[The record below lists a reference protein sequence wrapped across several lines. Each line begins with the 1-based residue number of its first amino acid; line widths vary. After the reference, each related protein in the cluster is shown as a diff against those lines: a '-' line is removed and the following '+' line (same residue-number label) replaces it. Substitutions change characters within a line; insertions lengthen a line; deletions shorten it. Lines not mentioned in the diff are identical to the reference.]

1 LSQPSWLDTTQKQ
14 NPPPHP
20 SWLEPATSTAKPDK
34 SLLQNI
40 GDLAGKAYRTEEA
53 ARTSA
58 ARDPVGAINAVL
70 GAPQRFVAG
79 TGAEDTK
86 HKVPQGWGTGTYPNY
101 GAQVLGELGGGVYGA
116 LHPNDPSVETLAE
129 QAYGVQNLK
138 TPGTKLSDRVRN
150 AGVDMGFQTATD
162 PLTYVG
168 APLMKGAL
176 GLGKL
181 GVGAAARGVA
191 PLGKYVAE
199 AKAALADPALAP
211 AISKVAHGV
220 QTLTAPLRGGVNAT
234 KDLLFLNPLVHGVG
248 NMATNNWLTSGAPTA
263 AKGLWYG
270 VRGAPKASVQTL
282 KDIGAAAYTPEL
294 LGEPSPWGPVGWMS
308 ALGKKGVPAVA
319 RAGAGAAAGGGIANA
334 TAPSAD
340 TPQQRAQ
347 RDLEGA
353 LLGGLTGA
361 SPEVLNA
368 SNKLMSR
375 LETGQRAAM
384 LEGLP
389 KPVAAAGKAV
399 AKTPKNLAKTFT
411 KLVQAGKV
419 PEAAQERILAHL
431 AQNQTMT
438 NPELN
443 AYLGKELG
451 DLGFLPKPLDSRAA
465 ALNTTFGGGPKG
477 PVAKVASALGGPFAQ
492 WQADVVPRV
501 VGGAVKNAPQRVE
514 AVARGQDITN
524 RDVLGK
530 SPYKLQVGG
539 PIGSAAELAF
549 NTPKYAARLLG
560 PLGGIDSNATANPKT
575 FSLGDKASDALYEGT
590 PGRSAVGPFF
600 GDTMYKSK
608 APAIPSASLSA
619 LLGWHFA
626 NKTPRQDAIL
636 SIMKASGLDATQA
649 ANVYDRYKK

>member
-1 LSQPSWLDTTQKQ
+1 LSDPAWLDTTQKQ

-20 SWLEPATSTAKPDK
+20 SWLEPATATAKPGK

-79 TGAEDTK
+79 TMAEDTK
-86 HKVPQGWGTGTYPNY
+86 HKVPQGLGTGTYPNY
-101 GAQVLGELGGGVYGA
+101 PAQVVGEMGGGVYGA
-116 LHPNDPSVETLAE
+116 FHPNDPSVENLAE

-138 TPGTKLSDRVRN
+138 TPGTKLSDRLRN

-168 APLMKGAL
+168 GAL
-176 GLGKL
+176 VKGGLRAVKPATSAIARAVPAIGNYIKDFATPEEQHAIGVTANWIRRKNPLPGIVNAGKDMLFMNPLPHGLGNMTFND
-181 GVGAAARGVA
+181 
-191 PLGKYVAE
+191 Y
-199 AKAALADPALAP
+199 
-211 AISKVAHGV
+211 
-220 QTLTAPLRGGVNAT
+220 LTNGI
-234 KDLLFLNPLVHGVG
+234 
-248 NMATNNWLTSGAPTA
+248 PTA
-263 AKGLWYG
+263 AKGLFYG
-270 VRGAPKASVQTL
+270 VRGAPKAAAATL
-282 KDIGAAAYTPEL
+282 KDIGASAYTPEL

-308 ALGKKGVPAVA
+308 ALGKRGVPAA
-319 RAGAGAAAGGGIANA
+319 LRGGAGAAAGGTIANA
-334 TAPSAD
+334 TAPSTD
-340 TPQQRAQ
+340 TPQQRAL
-347 RDLEGA
+347 RDVEGA

-361 SPEVLNA
+361 SPEVLSA

-375 LETGQRAAM
+375 LETGHRAAM

-389 KPVAAAGKAV
+389 KPIAAV
-399 AKTPKNLAKTFT
+399 QTVVKTPKNLTTTFT
-411 KLVQAGKV
+411 KLVKGGKI
-419 PEAAQERILAHL
+419 PEEAEERILAHL
-431 AQNQTMT
+431 SQNQAMA
-438 NPELN
+438 PAELN
-443 AYLGKELG
+443 SYLGKELS

-465 ALNTTFGGGPKG
+465 AINAAFGGGAKS

-501 VGGAVKNAPQRVE
+501 VGGAVKNAPARVE
-514 AVARGQDITN
+514 AIARGQDITN

-530 SPYKLQVGG
+530 EPYELQVGG

-560 PLGGIDSNATANPKT
+560 PLGGIDPNATANPKT

-608 APAIPSASLSA
+608 APPIPSASLSA